1 MNKKDKAFARQL
13 LKSIYMSDA
22 EIENELKNSTLK
34 DIVQYVFY
42 VRLGAAFLVG
52 TTIRYLIALDAKKN
66 NPKKKTTRR

>member
-52 TTIRYLIALDAKKN
+52 TTRYLIALGAKKN

>member
-52 TTIRYLIALDAKKN
+52 TRYLIALDAKKN